1 VRLARDRP
9 FFGWWVAWTG
19 FLMALFAWGLGFYG
33 PGIYLLWLTQDHGW
47 PLADVSGAITAYY
60 VASSAIVFCA
70 GDIFN
75 RLGHRR
81 AVLGGIAALAAGALA
96 IPLVVAPWQVGAAF
110 LVMAFGWAMLG
121 SAGVNIVLAPW
132 FERRRGMVV
141 SLALNG
147 ASLGGVLI
155 APLIVLLAADL
166 GQTAAMA
173 ITVALMLMTLGVF
186 AALTLSLTPA
196 DLGLAPDGDTP
207 HPGPAG
213 SEPRARR
220 RDLLVSWAFWS
231 VALPFALALQAQVA
245 VLTHQLAFLSQT
257 MTAAHAAPIISLT
270 GVMAV
275 IGRLTTGL
283 IVDRLD
289 RRAVAAA
296 NFALQA
302 GALVLLAFA
311 DSPAMLWAGWLLF
324 GLGVGNQVTLSG
336 LIVQVEFSRADF
348 ARVVGLVVAVAQVT
362 YAFGPGAMGWLAAN
376 GGYGQGMG
384 GAAAVLLLAGVVVLA
399 GRPRRPTPL

>member
-1 VRLARDRP
+1 MRLAREKP

-33 PGIYLLWLTQDHGW
+33 PGIYLLWLTANNGW
-47 PLADVSGAITAYY
+47 PLAQVSAGITLYY
-60 VASSAIVFCA
+60 VASAAIVFCA
-70 GDIFN
+70 GDIFA

-81 AVLGGIAALAAGALA
+81 AVLGGVAALGAGALA
-96 IPLVVAPWQVGAAF
+96 MPLVAAPWQVGAAF

-141 SLALNG
+141 SLTLNG

-155 APLIVLLAADL
+155 APMIVLLAAAL
-166 GQTAAMA
+166 GETTAMA
-173 ITVALMLMTLGVF
+173 VAVALMLATLGIF
-186 AALTLSLTPA
+186 AALTLAVRPA

-207 HPGPAG
+207 REAVAAP
-213 SEPRARR
+213 PRTAR
-220 RDLLVSWAFWS
+220 RDLLGSWAFWS
-231 VALPFALALQAQVA
+231 VAAPFALALLAQVG
-245 VLTHQLAFLSQT
+245 VLTHQLAFLVQA
-257 MTAAHAAPIISLT
+257 MTAAQAAPIVALT

-275 IGRLTTGL
+275 AGRLATGL
-283 IVDRLD
+283 VIDRLD

-302 GALVLLAFA
+302 GALVLLALA
-311 DSPAMLWAGWLLF
+311 DTAPLLWAGWLLF

-336 LIVQVEFSRADF
+336 LIVQVEFSRSDF

-362 YAFGPGAMGWLAAN
+362 YAFGPGAMGWLAGH
-376 GGYGQGMG
+376 GGYGQGFG
-384 GAAAVLLLAGVVVLA
+384 AAAAVLLLAGTIVLG
-399 GRPRRPTPL
+399 GRPRRRRPV